1 MKIRF
6 LLYLLL
12 VTINISFGQ
21 QNLLVRA
28 DDNINFQDFV
38 KADKLISKYI
48 SKEGPSLST
57 NLLQLKI
64 FFYRS
69 KTIKE
74 LEDCEIRLHSIL
86 EKLNISLE
94 DDFDQTTYEIYMNK
108 TSVGP
113 ANKNEYTNLYNK
125 DIGLEPDFLFQFY
138 QLIQN
143 KISTY
148 YLKSTDYK
156 EISYY
161 VESYR
166 YALDNYKD
174 TLIQR
179 RDSIEYER
187 LLINPRINTIELFLS
202 NRPKSEFKTKAQ
214 ELLELTCYRNALS
227 KNDTTLYRSFL
238 KQFPSSNYYQ
248 EIFNILETIEY
259 NNLSNSSI
267 KENLDQFLSKY
278 PNSKYKQDVQKL
290 INELINKEFELTMTS
305 NSIDELK
312 LFMTNHPNYYNNAL
326 IQSKIYDLKSLILPF
341 LGADRKYRLFDVVEQ
356 RFVTMTAYDEVSFL
370 QNGNLL
376 LKKDSL
382 FTVIDLHGK
391 IIIPMEY
398 TCIVNTHLNQY
409 IATKNGK
416 KIILNSNGMM
426 MLGRSFE
433 YISDLFQ
440 TNHYIFGEI
449 KNKKLLLG
457 VIDTLGQVLIKP
469 AYESIYQHTINNEEL
484 FFCYSN
490 ESTQLLN
497 QFGFFLGEFQFLSL
511 QPNTALLC
519 FEKNGNF
526 GIIDSE
532 GKVMIEPKWKTIE
545 ANDQNEFIVSNEK
558 GEFSIINLTN
568 GINFPFQK
576 VQSIQHINNS
586 LYAINV
592 SSDPTVYINMIY
604 NSKTREFLTG
614 KNSLGRIQKHSN
626 NLWSAELGSSL
637 LFFDENWRKLN
648 ELKNFFSHE
657 DLNKIEDTEYYN
669 EPYHSDV
676 YFGHYDENG
685 DYENF
690 FDQSCS
696 NLLEA
701 KNLYGLDFGDHIRSQ
716 SIFPVYINGKFGF
729 LDSLGQLRVPFNY
742 CSADNFI
749 NGLSNVSNC
758 EPDFKNHIIDEKG
771 TIVLSDFTI
780 VGWNK
785 IEPDLFLVRN
795 YSRSTLA
802 WYNKKTKINT
812 PFEKYLSEVKEY
824 DRFQEYTYKDVRY
837 FCTKDGEKLID
848 SGISFNN
855 FEINTLLAQLQ
866 KLRSNRSEDYNEYQL
881 NTEIIKLFEKCI
893 ELNPENPTTYY
904 QYADFYL
911 QQNDFTNA
919 LNKINQGLNSK
930 FDISL
935 LLKRSEI
942 NEKKSD
948 YLNSAIDYRL
958 IAEYYENSK
967 SIKETIAYYYFKSGY
982 LFTNSSNYQEGINSF
997 DKGIKFNNK
1006 DANSYNNRG
1015 VCYEKLGKL
1024 ELALKDFNMSIS
1036 LGINDPNLAL
1046 FIRNSGILLNK
1057 LNRKREGCE
1066 QLKKAANLDSKY
1078 LYDYNS
1084 YCNSNYRSGK

>member
-6 LLYLLL
+6 LLCFLL
-12 VTINISFGQ
+12 VAINISFSQ

-28 DDNINFQDFV
+28 DDNINFKNFD

-69 KTIKE
+69 STIKE
-74 LEDCEIRLHSIL
+74 FEECEVRLLSIL
-86 EKLNISLE
+86 YKLNISFE
-94 DDFDQTTYEIYMNK
+94 NNIDQKKYEIYMNN
-108 TSVGP
+108 SSFGP
-113 ANKNEYTNLYNK
+113 INNSENTKLYN
-125 DIGLEPDFLFQFY
+125 DVIGLEPDFLFQFY
-138 QLIQN
+138 HLIQS
-143 KISTY
+143 KISNY

-161 VESYR
+161 VDSYK
-166 YALDNYKD
+166 YALDDNKAS
-174 TLIQR
+174 LSKR
-179 RDSIEYER
+179 RDSIEYEK
-187 LLINPRINTIELFLS
+187 LLINPTINTIELFIL
-202 NRPKSEFKTKAQ
+202 NRPKSEFRTKAQ
-214 ELLELTCYRNALS
+214 ELLELTSYRNALS
-227 KNDTTLYRSFL
+227 KNDTSLYSSFL

-248 EIFNILETIEY
+248 EIFNILETIEF
-259 NNLSNSSI
+259 NNLSNSST
-267 KENLDQFLSKY
+267 KESLDQFLSKY

-312 LFMTNHPNYYNNAL
+312 LFMTNHPNYYKNAL

-341 LGADRKYRLFDVVEQ
+341 LGADRKYRLFDVVDE
-356 RFVTMTAYDEVSFL
+356 RFVTMTAYDEVSYL

-382 FTVIDLHGK
+382 FSVIDLHGK

-416 KIILNSNGMM
+416 KIILNSGGMM

-440 TNHYIFGEI
+440 TNNYIFGEI

-457 VIDTLGQVLIKP
+457 VMDTLGQVLINP
-469 AYESIYQHTINNEEL
+469 AYENIYPHTINDKEL
-484 FFCYSN
+484 FFCYKN
-490 ESTQLLN
+490 ENTQLFN
-497 QFGFFLGEFQFLSL
+497 EYGVFLGEFQFLSL
-511 QPNTALLC
+511 QPKTSLLS
-519 FEKNGNF
+519 FEKNGNN

-532 GKVMIEPKWKTIE
+532 GKVIIEPKWKTIQ

-558 GEFSIINLTN
+558 DEYAIINLTN

-586 LYAINV
+586 LYVINV
-592 SSDPTVYINMIY
+592 SSDPSIYINMIY
-604 NSKTREFLTG
+604 NSNTREFLTG
-614 KNSLGRIQKHSN
+614 KNSFGRIVELSN

-637 LFFDENWRKLN
+637 LIFDENWKKLN
-648 ELKNFFSHE
+648 EIKNFFIHE
-657 DLNKIEDTEYYN
+657 NLNKIEDTEYYN

-685 DYENF
+685 EYENF
-690 FDQSCS
+690 FDQSCY
-696 NLLEA
+696 NQLEA
-701 KNLYGLDFGDHIRSQ
+701 KNLYGIEYGNHIQ
-716 SIFPVYINGKFGF
+716 NQLIFPVSIKGKFGF
-729 LDSLGQLRVPFNY
+729 LDSLGQLKVPLNY

-749 NGLSNVSNC
+749 NGLSNVSTC
-758 EPDFKNHIIDEKG
+758 EPDFKNLIIDEKG
-771 TIVLSDFTI
+771 TVVLSDFRI

-785 IEPDLFLVRN
+785 IEPDLFLVQN
-795 YSRSTLA
+795 YSTNTLA

-812 PFEKYLSEVKEY
+812 PFEKYISEVKEY

-848 SGISFNN
+848 PGISFNN
-855 FEINTLLAQLQ
+855 FEINILLAQLQ
-866 KLRSNRSEDYNEYQL
+866 KLRLDRSEDYNEYQL
-881 NTEIIKLFEKCI
+881 TKEIIKLFEKCI
-893 ELNPENPTTYY
+893 ELNPENPTTYI

-911 QQNDFTNA
+911 QQNDYNNA
-919 LNKINQGLNSK
+919 LNKINQGMNSK

-935 LLKRSEI
+935 LNMRSQI
-942 NEKKSD
+942 NQQKSD
-948 YLNSAIDYRL
+948 YLNLANDYRL

-967 SIKETIAYYYFKSGY
+967 AIKETIAYYYFQAGY
-982 LFTNSSNYQEGINSF
+982 QFTNSYNYQEGINSF

-1036 LGINDPNLAL
+1036 LGRNDPNLAL

-1078 LYDYNS
+1078 LFDYNS